1 VSAGTT
7 DKGLGRRDMLLRG
20 TALAASTAMA
30 ATAAAQPAAAATHVE
45 GHVQGGGGP
54 IANSTVTLWEASAGA
69 PKQLAQTKTDGD
81 GRFEVRSAGAGNDTI
96 LYLIAAGGEAK
107 VKPGSGNNPGIVL
120 LSVLG
125 NDPPKKIVVNEL
137 TTVASAYTAARF
149 IDGTS
154 VTGNL
159 LGLRIAAGNVPNLVY
174 PVTGSWGKVVVD
186 PLNSYMT
193 ATLATLDALG
203 SLLTASFTVADDN
216 WRAGFYKAATPTGGA
231 IPTNTLEA
239 VAGIAREPW
248 AAPKELYALFDQAY
262 PQPRDGSRRAAP
274 FAPYLAYVPP
284 DFALSLCFSG
294 GGNYAAGRLMFD
306 KDGNLWSGQNWMPGS
321 QSGVNTSI
329 GGGVLKMAPNGT
341 ALSPA
346 ITGFRGM
353 GLDGVGWGTAVTN
366 DDKVWATSFNGNI
379 LVMDLDGRP
388 LGKEGDLPFKQ
399 KLSGLMGI
407 GIAQNGDMWVADGSD
422 DQVLYFPGGR
432 LKDGKIVKVK
442 GLASPFDVIVDPQNR
457 VWVSN
462 SQSDTLVRFPADDP
476 AKVETFHAGISVRA
490 LALDQ
495 KGNVWANSLAS
506 PDFPMPKM
514 PAGASIM
521 EQFKIL
527 AHALLT
533 YPKPT
538 GIVSMFRPDGTQPVP
553 GGFTGRGS
561 IRSPWGLN
569 IDGNGDV
576 WVASGAPAGSV
587 WLLAGDDTKGHSP
600 GTKTGDLIHTFTGG
614 SIQKILTDVS
624 IDPAGNVWI
633 ANNWNSGEAATAENP
648 PYNISTWGGG
658 MGITVIYGVAGPVK
672 PPRIGLAKSY

>member
-1 VSAGTT
+1 MERAMMGFLVYARQLPSISLA
-7 DKGLGRRDMLLRG
+7 LLTLLMSG
-20 TALAASTAMA
+20 QALAATIKG
-30 ATAAAQPAAAATHVE
+30 QVL
-45 GHVQGGGGP
+45 GGGAP

-69 PKQLAQTKTDGD
+69 PKQLGQTKTDGD
-81 GRFEVRSAGAGNDTI
+81 GRFEVRSEGAGNDTT

-107 VKPGSGNNPGIVL
+107 AKPGSGDNPGIVL

-125 NDPPKKIVVNEL
+125 KDPPEQVVVDEL

-149 IDGTS
+149 IGGTS
-154 VTGNL
+154 ISGNL
-159 LGLRIAAGNVPNLVY
+159 LGLRIAAGNAPNLVD
-174 PVTGSWGKVVVD
+174 PVTGTWGKVLVD

-193 ATLATLDALG
+193 ATLATLDTLGALV
-203 SLLTASFTVADDN
+203 TASFTVADDN
-216 WRAGFYKAATPTGGA
+216 WRASFYKASTPTGGA
-231 IPTNTLEA
+231 TPTNTLEA

-248 AAPKELYALFDQAY
+248 AAPKDLYALFDRAY
-262 PQPRDGSRRAAP
+262 PQPKDGSRRAAP

-329 GGGVLKMAPNGT
+329 GGGVLKMAPDGT
-341 ALSPA
+341 ALSPT
-346 ITGFRGM
+346 INGFTGM

-366 DDKVWATSFNGNI
+366 DDKVWATGFNGKI
-379 LVMDLDGRP
+379 LVMDLNGRP
-388 LGKEGDLPFKQ
+388 VGKEDDLPFKE

-407 GIAQNGDMWVADGSD
+407 GIAQNGDVWVADGPD
-422 DQVLYFPGGR
+422 DQLLYFPGGR
-432 LKDGKIVKVK
+432 LKDGKIVKVN
-442 GLASPFDVIVDPQNR
+442 GLASPFDVVVDPQNR

-476 AKVETFHAGISVRA
+476 AKVETFRAGISVRA
-490 LALDQ
+490 LALDR
-495 KGNVWANSLAS
+495 KGNVWVNSFAS

-514 PAGASIM
+514 PAGSSIM
-521 EQFKIL
+521 QQFKIL
-527 AHALLT
+527 AHAFLT
-533 YPKPT
+533 YAKPT

-553 GGFTGRGS
+553 GGFTGGGS
-561 IRSPWGLN
+561 VWNPWGLN

-576 WVASGAPAGSV
+576 WVVSGGGAGSV
-587 WLLAGDDTKGHSP
+587 WLLAGDDTKGHPP
-600 GTKTGDLIHTFTGG
+600 GTKTGDLIHKFTGG
-614 SIQKILTDVS
+614 SIQKVLTDAS

-633 ANNWNSGEAATAENP
+633 ANNWNNLEAATAENP

-658 MGITVIYGVAGPVK
+658 MGITVIYGVASPVK
-672 PPRIGLAKSY
+672 PPRIGPVKPY

>member
-1 VSAGTT
+1 MN
-7 DKGLGRRDMLLRG
+7 RDILMKIHTQLSICA
-20 TALAASTAMA
+20 ALAAFIAVAASSSGQQSTGSSREFA
-30 ATAAAQPAAAATHVE
+30 
-45 GHVQGGGGP
+45 GSVQVAGKPVTG
-54 IANSTVTLWEASAGA
+54 ATVTLYAAGA
-69 PKQLAQTKTDGD
+69 AAPAKLAEVKTDDQGTFKLD
-81 GRFEVRSAGAGNDTI
+81 AGTATRETV
-96 LYLIAAGGEAK
+96 LYLVAKGGTPKAAESKGA
-107 VKPGSGNNPGIVL
+107 NDAITL
-120 LSVLG
+120 LAVLG
-125 NDPPKKIVVNEL
+125 STPPKTVTVNEL
-137 TTVASAYTAARF
+137 TTVASAFTAARF
-149 IDGTS
+149 INGEAIS
-154 VTGNL
+154 GNP
-159 LGLRIAAGNVPNLVY
+159 LGLRIAAGNVSNLVD
-174 PVTGSWGKVVVD
+174 PVTGTWGKVLVD

-193 ATLATLDALG
+193 ATLATLDTLG
-203 SLLTASFTVADDN
+203 SLVTASFTVADDN
-216 WRAGFYKAATPTGGA
+216 WRAGFYKAATPSGGA
-231 IPTNTLEA
+231 TPTNTLEA

-248 AAPKELYALFDQAY
+248 AAPKELYALFDRAY
-262 PQPRDGSRRAAP
+262 PQPKDGSRRAAP

-341 ALSPA
+341 ALSPT
-346 ITGFRGM
+346 INGFTGM

-366 DDKVWATSFNGNI
+366 DDKVWATGFNGKI
-379 LVMDLDGRP
+379 LVMDLNGRP
-388 LGKEGDLPFKQ
+388 LGKEDDLPFKE

-407 GIAQNGDMWVADGSD
+407 GIAQNGDVWVADGPD
-422 DQVLYFPGGR
+422 DQLLYFPGGR

-442 GLASPFDVIVDPQNR
+442 GLASPFDVVVDPQNR

-495 KGNVWANSLAS
+495 KGNVWVNSFAS

-521 EQFKIL
+521 QQFKIL
-527 AHALLT
+527 AHAFLT

-553 GGFTGRGS
+553 GGFTGGGS
-561 IRSPWGLN
+561 VWNPWGLN

-576 WVASGAPAGSV
+576 WVVSGGGAGSV
-587 WLLAGDDTKGHSP
+587 WLLAGDDTKGHPP
-600 GTKTGDLIHTFTGG
+600 GTKTGDLIHKFTGG
-614 SIQKILTDVS
+614 SIQKVLTDASV
-624 IDPAGNVWI
+624 DPAGNVWI
-633 ANNWNSGEAATAENP
+633 ANNWNNLEAATAENP

-658 MGITVIYGVAGPVK
+658 MGITVIYGVASPVK
-672 PPRIGLAKSY
+672 PPRIGPVRTY